1 MVRLGTT
8 KDIEQTNIIRKQ
20 VNELHVLGEP
30 TVFKGFSKE
39 LEEHIKNFVNDKT
52 KSFLV
57 YEKDDKILAYA
68 MLEFVTKPETSYRYE
83 QKYLEVQELGTLE
96 GFKGKGYGKLVMQ
109 KIEEIAKQNNFN
121 QIQLNMW
128 TFNDKVLNFYE
139 KIGFENYR
147 KYLRKNI

>member
-1 MVRLGTT
+1 MVRLGTI

-20 VNELHVLGEP
+20 VNDLHVLGEP

-52 KSFLV
+52 RSFLV
-57 YEKDDKILAYA
+57 YEENNKILAYA
-68 MLEFVTKPETSYRYE
+68 MIEFVVKPETSYRYE

-109 KIEEIAKQNNFN
+109 KVEEIAKQNNFN

-128 TFNDKVLNFYE
+128 TFNDKVLKFYE

>member
-109 KIEEIAKQNNFN
+109 KVEEIAKQNNFN